1 MAIAP
6 KAWRHGIF
14 STWRTP
20 VNGRKRRKNGFV
32 DARTTFGRAAS
43 LIKSGTGVPPSQQR
57 RERVT
62 IGICVVVEDIHATL
76 HHCAIEHLIRA
87 MARVFAVKI
96 GAGIMSQCP

>member
-1 MAIAP
+1 LAARYFLDVAYSR
-6 KAWRHGIF
+6 KR
-14 STWRTP
+14 SKTE
-20 VNGRKRRKNGFV
+20 RKRRKNGFV

-62 IGICVVVEDIHATL
+62 IGICVAVEDIHATL